1 MHQSPFTKVGPNKKT
16 CQLCHTLTPTDYK
29 LWWQCFLQFGDD
41 IVFQMFCCDI
51 LEPHFGGMFA
61 HIGTLCHASHFP
73 PGSTC
78 HLYLLGRGQ
87 PLLAATVC
95 HTRLLPRPGVAVL
108 VGTPGCCQ
116 DTPSIGF
123 PQHIL
128 PSLPKPNIQMP
139 AHHCTV
145 IVS

>member
-16 CQLCHTLTPTDYK
+16 CQLCHTPTPTGYK
-29 LWWQCFLQFGDD
+29 LWWQCFLQFGDG
-41 IVFQMFCCDI
+41 IVLFWY
-51 LEPHFGGMFA
+51 FGGKCWWYVCCSYWS
-61 HIGTLCHASHFP
+61 LCHASHFP
-73 PGSTC
+73 PGSTR

-95 HTRLLPRPGVAVL
+95 QTRLLPRPGVAVL